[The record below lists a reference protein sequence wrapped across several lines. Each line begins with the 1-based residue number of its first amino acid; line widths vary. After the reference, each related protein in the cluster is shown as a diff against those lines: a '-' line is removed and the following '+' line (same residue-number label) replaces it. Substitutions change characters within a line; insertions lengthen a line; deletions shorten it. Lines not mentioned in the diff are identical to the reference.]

1 MGCSGSKENHL
12 RESISNGDIESVRT
26 LVQNGHFKDSRDATG
41 CTALH
46 TASRVSQVEIV
57 QLLLEV
63 DVDAMS
69 VNLQND
75 HGWTALMES
84 SYLGNANIMMILLDK
99 SAKLEITDQAGFTA
113 LILASAEGH
122 SRAVDLLLKKGARL
136 NSQNGVIDTFCRI
149 YCRPSCMLVS
159 FFTPVAM
166 LPLFPNE

>member
-1 MGCSGSKENHL
+1 
-12 RESISNGDIESVRT
+12 
-26 LVQNGHFKDSRDATG
+26 
-41 CTALH
+41 
-46 TASRVSQVEIV
+46 
-57 QLLLEV
+57 
-63 DVDAMS
+63 
-69 VNLQND
+69 
-75 HGWTALMES
+75 
-84 SYLGNANIMMILLDK
+84 MILLDK

-136 NSQNGVIDTFCRI
+136 NSQNGVIDTFRRI

>member
-84 SYLGNANIMMILLDK
+84 SYLGNTEIMILLLDK
-99 SAKLEITDQAGFTA
+99 AAKTEITDQAGFTA

-122 SRAVDLLLKKGARL
+122 SRAVDLLLQKSARI
-136 NSQNGVIDTFCRI
+136 NVRNEVIDTFYRMH
-149 YCRPSCMLVS
+149 CRPFALSS
-159 FFTPVAM
+159 HFFARVAI
-166 LPLFPNE
+166 PPFFPNE